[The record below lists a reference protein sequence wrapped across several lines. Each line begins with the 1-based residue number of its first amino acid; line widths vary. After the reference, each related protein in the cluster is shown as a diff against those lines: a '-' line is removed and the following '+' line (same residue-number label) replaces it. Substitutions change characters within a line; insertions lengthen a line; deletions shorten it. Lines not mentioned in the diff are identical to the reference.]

1 MSLVELIFTLIKIVF
16 ILVFCLAFGGAL
28 TWNDRRMSSMIQDR
42 IGPNRAR
49 FVLPQPLARAMF
61 AGPALLAAAGIGA
74 WGWLTTFPDTAAGAH
89 RTTERILLA
98 SELSILIAWVVLA
111 LLTTWAIRRGP
122 SNPLETFLAEQ
133 VRDPRL
139 VFYAGLFS
147 HVAVLVLRYALRGT
161 ELATSAKPVL
171 FLAAPTVLAVLIAA
185 CGLVAA
191 SKVPAEGFKLRVIG
205 LLHTMADG
213 IKMIW
218 KEDFVPKRGDR
229 ILHAVA
235 PMIAMFPP
243 LVVLAVVPFGDVLC
257 FATAPDGGIQWT
269 QVLTVVSRDGV
280 CAEGGVPM
288 QIANLDIGILFIF
301 AISGT
306 GILGAAIGGW
316 ASDNKYSL
324 LGGLR
329 AAGQMVSYEITLGM
343 TLIGLFMI
351 YSTLRL
357 DDMVRWQGNNAWG
370 IFVQPLAFFLF
381 FIAAT
386 AETKRIP
393 FDLPEGES
401 EILGYFT
408 EYSSMKFGMFFFA
421 EYIEVVTSSAIMVTL
436 FLGGWYLPFLHRDG
450 LTIAIGDVVLFK
462 YAMTHGSV
470 VAIQVL
476 AFFLKVVAFA
486 WLQVVVRWTLPR
498 FRYDQ
503 LMKLCWRMLL
513 PLSIANMFV
522 TAIVLLLADNMSV
535 TAKNGLSVAGDVT
548 RLVTLLAIVVAVVA
562 LARWLLKPAH
572 KERVILTSTAKMAAS
587 QGGTKQSPMQA

>member
-1 MSLVELIFTLIKIVF
+1 
-16 ILVFCLAFGGAL
+16 
-28 TWNDRRMSSMIQDR
+28 
-42 IGPNRAR
+42 
-49 FVLPQPLARAMF
+49 
-61 AGPALLAAAGIGA
+61 
-74 WGWLTTFPDTAAGAH
+74 
-89 RTTERILLA
+89 
-98 SELSILIAWVVLA
+98 
-111 LLTTWAIRRGP
+111 
-122 SNPLETFLAEQ
+122 
-133 VRDPRL
+133 
-139 VFYAGLFS
+139 
-147 HVAVLVLRYALRGT
+147 
-161 ELATSAKPVL
+161 
-171 FLAAPTVLAVLIAA
+171 
-185 CGLVAA
+185 
-191 SKVPAEGFKLRVIG
+191 
-205 LLHTMADG
+205 
-213 IKMIW
+213 
-218 KEDFVPKRGDR
+218 
-229 ILHAVA
+229 
-235 PMIAMFPP
+235 
-243 LVVLAVVPFGDVLC
+243 
-257 FATAPDGGIQWT
+257 
-269 QVLTVVSRDGV
+269 
-280 CAEGGVPM
+280 M

-522 TAIVLLLADNMSV
+522 TAIVLLLVDNMSV
-535 TAKNGLSVAGDVT
+535 TAQNGLSVVGDVT
-548 RLVTLLAIVVAVVA
+548 QLVTLLAIVVAVIA
-562 LARWLLKPAH
+562 LARWLLKPVH
-572 KERVILTSTAKMAAS
+572 KERVILTSTAKMAAG
-587 QGGTKQSPMQA
+587 QGGTKHSPMQA

>member
-1 MSLVELIFTLIKIVF
+1 MSLVELIFTLIKIAV
-16 ILVFCLAFGGAL
+16 ILLFCLGFAGAL

-49 FVLPQPLARAMF
+49 FVLPQPLARALF
-61 AGPALLAAAGIGA
+61 AGPALLVAAGVGA
-74 WGWLTTFPDTAAGAH
+74 WGWLTSFPDTAAGAH
-89 RTTERILLA
+89 RSTERILLA
-98 SELSILIAWVVLA
+98 SELSILLLWVVLA
-111 LLTTWAIRRGP
+111 LLTTWAVRRGP
-122 SNPLETFLAEQ
+122 SNALEEFLAKE
-133 VRDPRL
+133 VKDPRL
-139 VFYAGLFS
+139 VFYAGLFA
-147 HVAVLVLRYALRGT
+147 HVAALVLRYGLRGS
-161 ELATSAKPVL
+161 ELGASMKPFL
-171 FLAAPTVLAVLIAA
+171 LLAAPTTLAVLIAL
-185 CGLVAA
+185 CGLIAA
-191 SKVPAEGFKLRVIG
+191 SKVPAEGFKLRLIG

-213 IKMIW
+213 LKMFW
-218 KEDFVPKRGDR
+218 KEDFVPKRGDKL
-229 ILHAVA
+229 LHSVA
-235 PMIAMFPP
+235 PMIALFPP
-243 LVVLAVVPFGDVLC
+243 LVVFAVIPFGDVLC
-257 FATAPDGGIQWT
+257 FATAADGGIQWN
-269 QVLTVVSRDGV
+269 QVIPVVSQHGI
-280 CAEGGVPM
+280 CAEGGIPM
-288 QIANLDIGILFIF
+288 QISNIEIGILFIF

-329 AAGQMVSYEITLGM
+329 AAGQMVSYEVTLGM
-343 TLIGLFMI
+343 TLVGLFMI

-450 LTIAIGDVVLFK
+450 ITIAIGDAVLFK
-462 YAMTHGSV
+462 YSMTHGSV
-470 VAIQVL
+470 VAVQVI

-503 LMKLCWRMLL
+503 LMRLCWRILL
-513 PLSIANMFV
+513 PLSVANVFV
-522 TAIVLLLADNMSV
+522 TAILLLIADNMSV
-535 TAKNGLSVAGDVT
+535 AAKTGLSVAGDVAQ
-548 RLVTLLAIVVAVVA
+548 LVTLIAILTACVA
-562 LARWLLKPAH
+562 LVRWLLMPVK
-572 KERVILTSTAKMAAS
+572 KERTVLTSSAKMAEEA
-587 QGGTKQSPMQA
+587 GGTKQSPMQA

>member
-1 MSLVELIFTLIKIVF
+1 MTPVELIFTLIKIGF
-16 ILVFCLAFGGAL
+16 ILVFCLAVGGAL

-49 FVLPQPLARAMF
+49 FVLPPNVARGMF
-61 AGPALLAAAGIGA
+61 AGPALLAAAGVGA
-74 WGWLTTFPDTAAGAH
+74 WGWLTSFPESAAGAH
-89 RTTERILLA
+89 RTTERILLS
-98 SELSILIAWVVLA
+98 SELAILVAWIVLA
-111 LLTTWAIRRGP
+111 MLTTWAVRRGP
-122 SNPLETFLAEQ
+122 SNPLEELLAKQ
-133 VRDPRL
+133 VKDPRIF
-139 VFYAGLFS
+139 FYVGLGA
-147 HVAVLVLRYALRGT
+147 HVAVFVLRYALRGS
-161 ELATSAKPVL
+161 ELSTSLKPVL
-171 FLAAPTVLAVLIAA
+171 FLAAPTTLAVVLAAS
-185 CGLVAA
+185 GLLAA

-213 IKMIW
+213 LKMVW
-218 KEDFVPKRGDR
+218 KEDFMPKRGDR
-229 ILHAVA
+229 ILHSLA
-235 PMIAMFPP
+235 PMIALFPP
-243 LVVLAVVPFGDVLC
+243 LVVFAVIPFGDVLC
-257 FATAPDGGIQWT
+257 FATKEDGGILWT
-269 QVLTVVSRDGV
+269 QVLPVVSRYGV
-280 CAEGGVPM
+280 CAEGGIPM
-288 QIANLDIGILFIF
+288 QISNIDIGLLFIF

-343 TLIGLFMI
+343 TLIGLLMI

-357 DDMVRWQGNNAWG
+357 DDMVRWQGSNAWG

-436 FLGGWYLPFLHRDG
+436 FLGGWNLPFLHRDG
-450 LTIAIGDVVLFK
+450 LTIAIGDAVLLK

-470 VAIQVL
+470 VAVQVI
-476 AFFLKVVAFA
+476 AFFLKVLAFA

-503 LMKLCWRMLL
+503 LMKMCWRILL
-513 PLSIANMFV
+513 PLSVANVFATAVIMLLIANMSASTQAGLQV
-522 TAIVLLLADNMSV
+522 VLD
-535 TAKNGLSVAGDVT
+535 VAQ
-548 RLVTLLAIVVAVVA
+548 LVTGLAIVTAFVAA
-562 LARWLLKPAH
+562 ARWLLKPVQ
-572 KERVILTSTAKMAAS
+572 KERVVLTSSTQMVAD
-587 QGGTKQSPMQA
+587 QGGTKQEPMQA